1 MKYKYH
7 LLPSFIFLLILG
19 GVWFTYPEPVDCPK
33 CNCTE
38 EIIEIPVT
46 GTYSFEYD
54 PCTELVRH
62 SNQNSWSEAGF
73 FEARRIERLKS
84 D

>member
-7 LLPSFIFLLILG
+7 LLPSFIFLLILA
-19 GVWFTYPEPVDCPK
+19 GVWLTYPEPADCPK
-33 CNCTE
+33 CDCTE

-54 PCTELVRH
+54 PCTGLVRH
-62 SNQNSWSEAGF
+62 SEEWVEPRQ
-73 FEARRIERLKS
+73 FESRRIQAMKS
-84 D
+84 K